1 MTEFTRIEKKGLDG
15 FWIEASLPADRISLH
30 ITEIAPGTRAHP
42 PHTHSGVE
50 TFYILSG
57 SVRILKKGR
66 LLREMVAGDYFGE
79 MAMLLEVPRT
89 AAAVAAAPDTRL
101 VAISESNIETILREN
116 PKIVVSFLKEMSGRL
131 RSVNEKVDDL
141 TGGCGSGEEK
151 GIP

>member
-1 MTEFTRIEKKGLDG
+1 M
-15 FWIEASLPADRISLH
+15 
-30 ITEIAPGTRAHP
+30 
-42 PHTHSGVE
+42 
-50 TFYILSG
+50 FYILSG

-89 AAAVAAAPDTRL
+89 AAAVAASPDTRL

-141 TGGCGSGEEK
+141 TGGCGSGEKK